1 MTQQQVDDRFLR
13 EMEKITQLV
22 RASKGLA
29 PEPVDVYSY
38 MMNIKEPLERT
49 GFPTFTI
56 LQQAVYLKV
65 GYEIYGEDAK
75 ILDTWADTLMKALI
89 AYKRQQRKE
98 AIEMA
103 KRVEEGEKTS
113 FYMGRDTRKEQPQD
127 KTHWWQR
134 KQKTQTEFKNQ

>member
-1 MTQQQVDDRFLR
+1 
-13 EMEKITQLV
+13 MEKITQLV

-29 PEPVDVYSY
+29 PEPTDVYSY

-65 GYEIYGEDAK
+65 GYEIYGEEAK
-75 ILDTWADTLMKALI
+75 ILDTWANTLMKALI

-113 FYMGRDTRKEQPQD
+113 FYMGRGDREREQP
-127 KTHWWQR
+127 KRRWWQR
-134 KQKTQTEFKNQ
+134 KQKEQTEFKNQ

>member
-1 MTQQQVDDRFLR
+1 
-13 EMEKITQLV
+13 MEKITQLV

-56 LQQAVYLKV
+56 LQKAVYLKI

-75 ILDTWADTLMKALI
+75 ILDIWADTEMKALI

-113 FYMGRDTRKEQPQD
+113 FYMGRDTRKEQPQA
-127 KTHWWQR
+127 KSHWWQR

>member
-1 MTQQQVDDRFLR
+1 MSVSVDEAFLR

-29 PEPVDVYSY
+29 PEPTDVYSY

-56 LQQAVYLKV
+56 LQQAVYLKI
-65 GYEIYGEDAK
+65 GYKIYGKDAK
-75 ILDTWADTLMKALI
+75 ILDVWANTLMKALI

-103 KRVEEGEKTS
+103 KKIEEGERTS
-113 FYMGRDTRKEQPQD
+113 FYMGREPQGEQP
-127 KTHWWQR
+127 KKHFWQR

>member
-1 MTQQQVDDRFLR
+1 MSQQQVKDKFLE

-113 FYMGRDTRKEQPQD
+113 FYMGRETQQKEEA
-127 KTHWWQR
+127 KKHFWQR

>member
-1 MTQQQVDDRFLR
+1 MSQQQVKDKFLE

-75 ILDTWADTLMKALI
+75 ILDTWANTLMKALI

-103 KRVEEGEKTS
+103 KKVEEGEKTS
-113 FYMGRDTRKEQPQD
+113 FYMGREPQKDQQPKQRF
-127 KTHWWQR
+127 WQR